1 MADKKKKNS
10 KPEMNILDKISTDDG
25 LAILKMLAKEDAS
38 LLKRIEHAALE
49 YFKEVKVEDIADE
62 VFWEL
67 DSLEVED
74 VWDQSCPKL
83 KDKAYLKILFF
94 RYEKN

>member
-25 LAILKMLAKEDAS
+25 LVILKMLAKEAPS

-49 YFKEVKVEDIADE
+49 YFKEVKDE
-62 VFWEL
+62 K
-67 DSLEVED
+67 
-74 VWDQSCPKL
+74 QT
-83 KDKAYLKILFF
+83 
-94 RYEKN
+94 N